1 MPAYSARSTG
11 TARPVRS
18 GRLRLGLA
26 LAGVALLVVATFSP
40 LAELGEEKLFS
51 AHMIQHLLL
60 GDIAPLLI
68 ALGAGRRAGL
78 AHPLLALALWCAVL
92 AFWHVPKLYDAA
104 LRSEALHQLQHVCF
118 FGAGFLLWGAV
129 LAGRA
134 AVGWKIGAVVGV
146 GLAGT
151 ALGNVFLWA
160 NDVIY
165 ERYASATRAW
175 GLSPIAD
182 QQLGGAIMLAE
193 GAAVTIA
200 VFAWLVLRALT
211 ETESAAP
218 AL

>member
-1 MPAYSARSTG
+1 
-11 TARPVRS
+11 VRS

-78 AHPLLALALWCAVL
+78 AHPLLALALWC
-92 AFWHVPKLYDAA
+92 
-104 LRSEALHQLQHVCF
+104 
-118 FGAGFLLWGAV
+118 AV

>member
-1 MPAYSARSTG
+1 M
-11 TARPVRS
+11 
-18 GRLRLGLA
+18 
-26 LAGVALLVVATFSP
+26 LVVATASP

-60 GDIAPLLI
+60 GDIAPLLV
-68 ALGAGRRAGL
+68 AVAAGRRAGL
-78 AHPLLALALWCAVL
+78 AHPLVALAAWCAVL
-92 AFWHVPKLYDAA
+92 AFWHVPLCYDAA
-104 LRSEALHQLQHVCF
+104 LGSEPLHQLQHVCL
-118 FGAGFLLWGAV
+118 FGAGFLLWGAI
-129 LAGRA
+129 LQGRA

-165 ERYASATRAW
+165 ERYASAPRAW
-175 GLSPIAD
+175 GLSPIGD

-200 VFAWLVLRALT
+200 VFAWLVLQSLADS
-211 ETESAAP
+211 ESTAP